1 MFQKGL
7 STSIF
12 YFFKYIKILKHHH
25 SSMHVEKSDKTC
37 MGGKNAEMTKFGQF
51 PVLLYVIL
59 QIREAQHGWVRL

>member
-1 MFQKGL
+1 
-7 STSIF
+7 
-12 YFFKYIKILKHHH
+12 
-25 SSMHVEKSDKTC
+25 MHVEKSDKTC